1 MKLFHPDNG
10 LLSARHAEIWAAYEL
25 AFTIVDFTAA
35 GMFVSGS
42 ALFFF
47 PATTFAAT
55 WLFLVGSICFA
66 LKPTIRL
73 AREVRLLSLGRVDE
87 VADDFRG

>member
-1 MKLFHPDNG
+1 MRLFDPGNRQ
-10 LLSARHAEIWAAYEL
+10 LSVRHAEIWAAYEL
-25 AFTIVDFTAA
+25 AYTVVDFAAA
-35 GMFVSGS
+35 GMFVTGS
-42 ALFFF
+42 ALFFY

-87 VADDFRG
+87 LADDYHG